1 MLRLLD
7 NPPALLAVLLVVTVV
22 VFAVRLVVR
31 GVRRRRARDHRLA
44 RIEAKL
50 DERP

>member
-7 NPPALLAVLLVVTVV
+7 NPPALLAVLLVVAAV
-22 VFAVRLVVR
+22 VFVVRLIVR
-31 GVRRRRARDHRLA
+31 GVRRRRARDQRLA